1 MKIDEHNLSKTCCEL
16 GFFIPFKLQFL
27 NSGPFIG
34 SWVLIDPQVASIESS
49 NLSFYRHCS
58 HQLAFVT
65 RSSTHLHCRLSGL
78 SLSLSL
84 SQAWI
89 RSTSLSSL
97 CGPICA
103 IWIVIVCCLGLCS
116 LGFIF
121 LGLISLFL
129 GLIHLGVIY
138 LSLGL
143 FFSFKP
149 KNIQRIRPMSTRTK
163 TDSDSTMVLGG
174 QRWVGSKSSPKS
186 IQNNPW
192 TTLYDTVIFA

>member
-1 MKIDEHNLSKTCCEL
+1 MRVLS
-16 GFFIPFKLQFL
+16 LQICHSTVITVTYL
-27 NSGPFIG
+27 PPSQG
-34 SWVLIDPQVASIESS
+34 
-49 NLSFYRHCS
+49 
-58 HQLAFVT
+58 HQLISIVDWVV
-65 RSSTHLHCRLSGL
+65 

-84 SQAWI
+84 SSLNF
-89 RSTSLSSL
+89 RSTPVSSL

-149 KNIQRIRPMSTRTK
+149 KNIQRIWPMSTRTK
-163 TDSDSTMVLGG
+163 TDQI
-174 QRWVGSKSSPKS
+174 QRWFLVVNGGSVPNQV
-186 IQNNPW
+186 QNQSK
-192 TTLYDTVIFA
+192 TTHEQPYMTLSFLHSQITVLTRYYVAIIIVSCGGGGGRFT

>member
-1 MKIDEHNLSKTCCEL
+1 MRVLS
-16 GFFIPFKLQFL
+16 LQICHSTVIAVTYL
-27 NSGPFIG
+27 PPSQG
-34 SWVLIDPQVASIESS
+34 
-49 NLSFYRHCS
+49 
-58 HQLAFVT
+58 HQLISIVDWVV
-65 RSSTHLHCRLSGL
+65 SL

-84 SQAWI
+84 SLSSLNF
-89 RSTSLSSL
+89 RSTPVSSL

-163 TDSDSTMVLGG
+163 TDSDSTVVLGD

>member
-1 MKIDEHNLSKTCCEL
+1 MRVLSLQICHSTVIAVTNL
-16 GFFIPFKLQFL
+16 P
-27 NSGPFIG
+27 
-34 SWVLIDPQVASIESS
+34 SS
-49 NLSFYRHCS
+49 QG
-58 HQLAFVT
+58 HQLISIVDWVV
-65 RSSTHLHCRLSGL
+65 

-143 FFSFKP
+143 FFSFKT